1 MEKLLAAF
9 FTGIVIAFVAPVL
22 GTLIGAF
29 MGWVV
34 GIFFGN
40 TIMAFLA
47 AIGVKVAG
55 LTMWQVGAAMG
66 FLGSF
71 LRTTVSKTN

>member
-1 MEKLLAAF
+1 MERILTMFLAGLGLAF
-9 FTGIVIAFVAPVL
+9 IAPVL

-29 MGWVV
+29 MGLIV
-34 GIFFGN
+34 GVFFGDS
-40 TIMAFLA
+40 IMGFLA
-47 AIGVKVAG
+47 AIGVATAN

-71 LRTTVSKTN
+71 LRTSVSKT

>member
-1 MEKLLAAF
+1 MEKLVLTILA
-9 FTGIVIAFVAPVL
+9 GIAIAFIAPVL

-34 GIFFGN
+34 GLFFGE
-40 TIMAFLA
+40 TILAFLA
-47 AIGVKVAG
+47 AVGVKTAG
-55 LTMWQVGAAMG
+55 LAMWQVGAAMG

-71 LRTTVSKTN
+71 LRTTVSRT

>member
-1 MEKLLAAF
+1 MEKLITSTLA
-9 FTGIVIAFVAPVL
+9 VIALAFLLPVL

-34 GIFFGN
+34 GLFFGE
-40 TIMAFLA
+40 TILAFLA
-47 AIGVKVAG
+47 AVGVTTSG
-55 LTMWQVGAAMG
+55 LSMWQVGAAMG

-71 LRTTVSKTN
+71 LRTTISRT